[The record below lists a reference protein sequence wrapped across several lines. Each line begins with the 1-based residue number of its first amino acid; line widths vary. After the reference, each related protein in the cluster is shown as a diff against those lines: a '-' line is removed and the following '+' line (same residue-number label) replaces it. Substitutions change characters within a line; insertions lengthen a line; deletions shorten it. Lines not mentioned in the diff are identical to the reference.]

1 MGTARTAPKVIKNPD
16 GTTTPQPG
24 QTFGSLIEA
33 VGTQSGMM
41 GSGSPS
47 PFGAIASATKGI
59 MGSGGKAS
67 MRFAGDALD
76 SKKED
81 VKSEKESKLAPTPVV
96 KPEEKSGTSDFSGA
110 SLSEMIEKMKN
121 REMETYDRSLAS
133 LPKPLQMM
141 FKRG

>member
-1 MGTARTAPKVIKNPD
+1 MGALRGTPSVIKNPD
-16 GTTTPQPG
+16 GTETPTQQGGFVGASGGGMPG
-24 QTFGSLIEA
+24 IIKA
-33 VGTQSGMM
+33 VTGATGGML
-41 GSGSPS
+41 GG
-47 PFGAIASATKGI
+47 
-59 MGSGGKAS
+59 GGKAS

-81 VKSEKESKLAPTPVV
+81 VKSQEESKLTPTPIV
-96 KPEEKSGTSDFSGA
+96 KPEEKYGTSDFSGS

>member
-1 MGTARTAPKVIKNPD
+1 MGALRKTPSVIKNPD
-16 GTTTPQPG
+16 GTETP
-24 QTFGSLIEA
+24 
-33 VGTQSGMM
+33 TQQGFV
-41 GSGSPS
+41 GSGGGLTGPMQ
-47 PFGAIASATKGI
+47 AVIKATGGI

-81 VKSEKESKLAPTPVV
+81 VKSQEESKLTSAPIV

-110 SLSEMIEKMKN
+110 SLSEMIKKMKN
-121 REMETYDRSLAS
+121 REMETYDRSLSS

-141 FKRG
+141 FNRG